1 MRCLHHPFVL
11 VSWFRGFVRRRPS
24 IVVVVFIEVGFW
36 CGGARVSSSSGLLL
50 LLFRQVSRDDPD
62 RDGLDDG
69 FLRRRRRCLHPR
81 LRVRFGRKA
90 LRRHRSRIEKER
102 KKKKRFFGVVRT
114 DMVRS
119 LYASHSR
126 KDDTKARCS
135 SKRGKRRGNAK
146 CVSIY
151 LVRRARIRAHLRVAL
166 VPGVVHP
173 DGSTARNRVVL
184 FFLLLSFVRLLS
196 AAAAFFS
203 RGRRHYWCESGVC
216 RFCLVLLFPCKSKDE
231 RRNTKTPLSFFIDKP

>member
-24 IVVVVFIEVGFW
+24 IVFVVVFIEVGFW
-36 CGGARVSSSSGLLL
+36 CGGARVSSSSSGLL
-50 LLFRQVSRDDPD
+50 LLFRQVSRD

-69 FLRRRRRCLHPR
+69 FLRPRRRRCLHPR

-126 KDDTKARCS
+126 KDDTITREKGKKKGKKMCLDIPCATRQDTRALARCTRPRCRTPQRFDRAQPRSTFFS
-135 SKRGKRRGNAK
+135 SSSFHNRLLLLER
-146 CVSIY
+146 STTL
-151 LVRRARIRAHLRVAL
+151 LVRVIKECVGFVSRSSFPSCKKTQRDEKKNA
-166 VPGVVHP
+166 P
-173 DGSTARNRVVL
+173 L
-184 FFLLLSFVRLLS
+184 F
-196 AAAAFFS
+196 
-203 RGRRHYWCESGVC
+203 
-216 RFCLVLLFPCKSKDE
+216 
-231 RRNTKTPLSFFIDKP
+231 

>member
-24 IVVVVFIEVGFW
+24 IVFVVVFIEVGFW

-69 FLRRRRRCLHPR
+69 FLRPRRRRCLHPR

-102 KKKKRFFGVVRT
+102 KKKKRFLGVVRT

-126 KDDTKARCS
+126 KDDTITREKGKKKGKKMCLDIPCATRQDTRALARCTRPRCRTPRRFDRAQPRSTFFS
-135 SKRGKRRGNAK
+135 SSFLRSSSFRRRRLLLER
-146 CVSIY
+146 STTL
-151 LVRRARIRAHLRVAL
+151 LVRVIRSA
-166 VPGVVHP
+166 
-173 DGSTARNRVVL
+173 SVL
-184 FFLLLSFVRLLS
+184 SRSSFPV
-196 AAAAFFS
+196 
-203 RGRRHYWCESGVC
+203 
-216 RFCLVLLFPCKSKDE
+216 
-231 RRNTKTPLSFFIDKP
+231 

>member
-24 IVVVVFIEVGFW
+24 IVFVVVFIEVGFW

-102 KKKKRFFGVVRT
+102 KKKKKRFFGVVRT
-114 DMVRS
+114 DTVRS
-119 LYASHSR
+119 LYASHSKR
-126 KDDTKARCS
+126 KEDDTQKARCCS
-135 SKRGKRRGNAK
+135 SKRGKRRGEK
-146 CVSIY
+146 CNKMCLDI
-151 LVRRARIRAHLRVAL
+151 LPCATRQDTRALARCTRPRCRTPRRFDRARPR
-166 VPGVVHP
+166 
-173 DGSTARNRVVL
+173 ST
-184 FFLLLSFVRLLS
+184 
-196 AAAAFFS
+196 FFS
-203 RGRRHYWCESGVC
+203 SSSFLRSSWSSFRRHTHG
-216 RFCLVLLFPCKSKDE
+216 LGLLE
-231 RRNTKTPLSFFIDKP
+231 RSWTT

>member
-24 IVVVVFIEVGFW
+24 IVFVVVFIEVGFW

-114 DMVRS
+114 DGSFAIRVAFAEGRHKSALLFQKGKKKGKCKMCLDIPCATRQDTRALARCTRPRCRTPRRFDRAQPRSTFFSSSFRRRRLLLERSTTLLVRVRS
-119 LYASHSR
+119 VSVLSR
-126 KDDTKARCS
+126 S
-135 SKRGKRRGNAK
+135 S
-146 CVSIY
+146 
-151 LVRRARIRAHLRVAL
+151 
-166 VPGVVHP
+166 
-173 DGSTARNRVVL
+173 
-184 FFLLLSFVRLLS
+184 
-196 AAAAFFS
+196 
-203 RGRRHYWCESGVC
+203 
-216 RFCLVLLFPCKSKDE
+216 FPV
-231 RRNTKTPLSFFIDKP
+231 

>member
-24 IVVVVFIEVGFW
+24 IVFVVVFIEVGFW

-50 LLFRQVSRDDPD
+50 LLFRVSRDDPD

-69 FLRRRRRCLHPR
+69 FLRPRRRRCLHPR

-126 KDDTKARCS
+126 KDDTQKRAALPKGEKEEGKCKTCLDILPCATRQDTRALARCTRPRCRTPRRFDRAQPRSTFFS
-135 SKRGKRRGNAK
+135 SSFLRSSSFRR
-146 CVSIY
+146 
-151 LVRRARIRAHLRVAL
+151 H
-166 VPGVVHP
+166 
-173 DGSTARNRVVL
+173 NR
-184 FFLLLSFVRLLS
+184 LLLERSTTLVVRVIRSASVLSRSSFPV
-196 AAAAFFS
+196 
-203 RGRRHYWCESGVC
+203 
-216 RFCLVLLFPCKSKDE
+216 
-231 RRNTKTPLSFFIDKP
+231 

>member
-24 IVVVVFIEVGFW
+24 IVFVVVFIEVGFW

-50 LLFRQVSRDDPD
+50 LLFRVSRDDPD

-69 FLRRRRRCLHPR
+69 FLRPRRRRCLHPR

-126 KDDTKARCS
+126 KDDTITREKGKKKGKKMCLDIPCATRQDTRALARCTRPRCRTPRRFDRAQPRSTFFS
-135 SKRGKRRGNAK
+135 SSFLRSSSFRRRRLLLER
-146 CVSIY
+146 STTL
-151 LVRRARIRAHLRVAL
+151 LVRVIRSA
-166 VPGVVHP
+166 
-173 DGSTARNRVVL
+173 SVL
-184 FFLLLSFVRLLS
+184 SRSSFPV
-196 AAAAFFS
+196 
-203 RGRRHYWCESGVC
+203 
-216 RFCLVLLFPCKSKDE
+216 
-231 RRNTKTPLSFFIDKP
+231 

>member
-24 IVVVVFIEVGFW
+24 IVFVVVFIEVVGFW

-50 LLFRQVSRDDPD
+50 LLFRVSRDDPD

-102 KKKKRFFGVVRT
+102 KKKKRFLGVVRT

-126 KDDTKARCS
+126 KDDTITREKGKKKGKKMCLDIPCATRQDTRALARCTRPRCRTPQRFDRAQPRSTFFS
-135 SKRGKRRGNAK
+135 SSSFHNRLLLLER
-146 CVSIY
+146 STTL
-151 LVRRARIRAHLRVAL
+151 LVRVIKECVGFVSRSSFPSCKKTQRDEKKNA
-166 VPGVVHP
+166 P
-173 DGSTARNRVVL
+173 L
-184 FFLLLSFVRLLS
+184 F
-196 AAAAFFS
+196 
-203 RGRRHYWCESGVC
+203 
-216 RFCLVLLFPCKSKDE
+216 
-231 RRNTKTPLSFFIDKP
+231 

>member
-24 IVVVVFIEVGFW
+24 IVFVVVFIEVGFW

-102 KKKKRFFGVVRT
+102 KKKKRFLGVVRT

-135 SKRGKRRGNAK
+135 SKTH
-146 CVSIY
+146 
-151 LVRRARIRAHLRVAL
+151 HLRKGEKEGECKMCLDTLCDAPGYARTCAL
-166 VPGVVHP
+166 HSSQVSYTPTVRP
-173 DGSTARNRVVL
+173 RATA
-184 FFLLLSFVRLLS
+184 
-196 AAAAFFS
+196 
-203 RGRRHYWCESGVC
+203 
-216 RFCLVLLFPCKSKDE
+216 
-231 RRNTKTPLSFFIDKP
+231 